1 MNSQSRDGTQT
12 PELSEAP
19 LSIGTCRHLWGPP
32 GSGDEPPA
40 ALVDEC
46 RAQRQ
51 GEAGVGQL
59 WGIPQ
64 RLGCFW
70 ILEFVGASNPIEPN
84 SKARKVPANHH

>member
-1 MNSQSRDGTQT
+1 MNSQSWDGTQA
-12 PELSEAP
+12 PKLSEAP

-32 GSGDEPPA
+32 GSGDEPSA

-59 WGIPQ
+59 WVNPPKAGMFLDSRICW
-64 RLGCFW
+64 GFK
-70 ILEFVGASNPIEPN
+70 SNRTKFQGQEGP
-84 SKARKVPANHH
+84 S